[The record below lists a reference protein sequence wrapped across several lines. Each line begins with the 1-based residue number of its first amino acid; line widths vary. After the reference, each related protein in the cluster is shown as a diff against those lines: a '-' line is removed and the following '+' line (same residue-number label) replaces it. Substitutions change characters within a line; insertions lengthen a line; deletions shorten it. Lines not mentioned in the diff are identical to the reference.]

1 MRGLGDFKYL
11 LTLYAK
17 GGTGR
22 ATEKLGRIWA
32 ARRTL
37 SGKEF
42 LELGAMHQEQTAIFT
57 IRRPGRWKI
66 EAGLEVADSNGTRW
80 QVCSVTP
87 NQIYPT
93 CIDLR
98 CVSIGLEGGY
108 GV

>member
-17 GGTGR
+17 GETGR
-22 ATEKLGRIWA
+22 ATEPLDDIWA

-42 LELGAMHQEQTAIFT
+42 LQLGAMHQEQTAIFT
-57 IRRPGRWKI
+57 IRRPCQWKI
-66 EAGLEVADSNGTRW
+66 EAGIEAEDSQGTRW
-80 QVCSVTP
+80 QVRSVTP
-87 NQIYPT
+87 NAMYPT

-98 CVSIGLEGGY
+98 CVSVGLEGGY